1 MHTVNVLSLVPCFQV
16 ESVFSVQ
23 VCVTSVW
30 VKTSC
35 LYCPPKTMLSDWVV
49 QVSLSHAV
57 SSFKIVFMVWE
68 CVFMLSAVTRGGPC

>member
-1 MHTVNVLSLVPCFQV
+1 MFSGGVCIFSSGLCNISLGQDGLSVLSTLDHQ
-16 ESVFSVQ
+16 Q
-23 VCVTSVW
+23 
-30 VKTSC
+30 
-35 LYCPPKTMLSDWVV
+35 LSDWVV